1 MIDKQPVRY
10 KQNPV
15 LLDRVLDDMRREL
28 LVRLPWL
35 NYTFGRVYKL
45 MKYTNDG
52 KYTEPAFYVGRG
64 EYVSMLPN
72 DNWGNFCWFDIYDPQ
87 SIDTTQ
93 RSNPKLTFRGAIVFW
108 FDQTTVTD
116 SLGNYYDDDF
126 LCTEEVKKQVVEALS
141 TSGLLKQNGHV
152 QIFDIYERLENLYK
166 GYSLEKVYNTYLYSG
181 EELEYIDKQYFMY
194 PYGGLRIE
202 LELTINSADC

>member
-1 MIDKQPVRY
+1 MDRQPERY

-15 LLDRVLDDMRREL
+15 LLDRVLDDMRQEL
-28 LVRLPWL
+28 KNRLPWL
-35 NYTFGRVYKL
+35 NYAFGRVYKL
-45 MKYTNDG
+45 MRYANNGG
-52 KYTEPAFYVGRG
+52 KYTEPAFYVGNG

-93 RSNPKLTFRGAIVFW
+93 RNNPRLKFRGAIVFW
-108 FDQTTVTD
+108 YNQHTIFQ
-116 SLGNYYDDDF
+116 DDDF
-126 LCTEEVKKQVVEALS
+126 LYNEEIKKQVVEALS
-141 TSGLLKQNGHV
+141 QSGLLKQNGHV

-181 EELEYIDKQYFMY
+181 EDIEYIDKQYFMH

-202 LELTINSADC
+202 IELTLNSSDC